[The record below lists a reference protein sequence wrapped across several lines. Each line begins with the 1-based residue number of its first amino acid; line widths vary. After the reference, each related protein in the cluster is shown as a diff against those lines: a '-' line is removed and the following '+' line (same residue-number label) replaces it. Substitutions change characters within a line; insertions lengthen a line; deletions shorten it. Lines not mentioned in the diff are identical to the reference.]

1 MTASIHDVARAA
13 GVSTATVSRA
23 LRGLPNVSARTR
35 EAERS
40 AAQDLE
46 YVVSLS
52 ASNLAS
58 GRTRA
63 MGVIVPSVSQWFY
76 TSVVEGIDAELR
88 ATGYDMVLFN
98 LGGRDGDRERVLH
111 RSILRKKTDALIALC
126 MDFSSDERYQLA
138 STGLPTLVV
147 GGVVRGLRHVGVD
160 EVSVARAATQYL
172 IDLGHRQIAYIGGE
186 NDDRLNPRVHLN
198 RHKGYQQALM
208 AAGLEVN
215 PRWSLEGKFKLEAS
229 RQAMLSLL
237 QSGVTLPTAV
247 FAASDE
253 MAVGAMLALAAHGL
267 SVPGDVSIIGIDNH
281 ELAVSFGL
289 TTMAQDPYAQ
299 GALAARMLLDEL
311 GGKPPR
317 VTSVRSPF
325 HLIER
330 TSTGPVSG

>member
-35 EAERS
+35 EAVRS

-46 YVVSLS
+46 YVASLN

-98 LGGRDGDRERVLH
+98 LGGEPATVTACCTG
-111 RSILRKKTDALIALC
+111 RSIRKKTDTLIALC
-126 MDFSSDERYQLA
+126 MDFSADERYQLA

-160 EVSVARAATQYL
+160 EVSVAREATQYL

-198 RHKGYQQALM
+198 RQKGYQQALA
-208 AAGLEVN
+208 AAGIEAD

-237 QSGVTLPTAV
+237 DSGVTLPTAV

-253 MAVGAMLALAAHGL
+253 MAVGAMLALPARG
-267 SVPGDVSIIGIDNH
+267 
-281 ELAVSFGL
+281 
-289 TTMAQDPYAQ
+289 
-299 GALAARMLLDEL
+299 LAAAGRCLRDRDRQ
-311 GGKPPR
+311 P
-317 VTSVRSPF
+317 
-325 HLIER
+325 
-330 TSTGPVSG
+330 